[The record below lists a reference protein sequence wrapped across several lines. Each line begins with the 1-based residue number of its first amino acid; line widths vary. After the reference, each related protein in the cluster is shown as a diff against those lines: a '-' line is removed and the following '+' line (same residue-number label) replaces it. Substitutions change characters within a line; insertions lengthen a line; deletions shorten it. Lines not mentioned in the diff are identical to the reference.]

1 MASSAVTGEGVVV
14 REPPVCY
21 YIRSKTSG
29 LVLEVKDGNF
39 HPKTYAVMGKKLS
52 DSGDASR
59 DQQCWYFEQAEGR
72 YVYIES
78 KLNGLVLD
86 IKGHS
91 HSSGSRLILYPKKP
105 PPNLVSNQRWKIE
118 GSYIQTQLNQTVVTV
133 KGEEKVGSYV
143 AMFPR
148 GQYSHQEWVFEKV
161 EDPQQEKSD
170 CYFDH
175 SQVESNHTLNRSNGT
190 STDSEND
197 DH

>member
-1 MASSAVTGEGVVV
+1 MASNAVTAEGVVV

-29 LVLEVKDGNF
+29 LVLEVQDGDF

-52 DSGDASR
+52 GSGDASR
-59 DQQCWYFEQAEGR
+59 NQQCWYFEQAEGR
-72 YVYIES
+72 YVYIQS

-91 HSSGSRLILYPKKP
+91 QSSGAYLILYPKKP

-118 GSYIQTQLNQTVVTV
+118 GSYIHSQLNHMVVTV

-148 GQYSHQEWVFEKV
+148 GQHSHQEWFFEKV
-161 EDPQQEKSD
+161 QDQELQLRIN
-170 CYFDH
+170 C
-175 SQVESNHTLNRSNGT
+175 
-190 STDSEND
+190 
-197 DH
+197 